1 MSVIT
6 KVAAAK
12 SKIVVGAGLL
22 MASAGAFAADDGTAT
37 ATSYATE
44 AMNSLKTQATDLIAQ
59 AWPVVTTV
67 VVAGLAIRLFKKFS
81 SKAV

>member
-1 MSVIT
+1 MRVLSTVL
-6 KVAAAK
+6 AAK
-12 SKIVVGAGLL
+12 NKIALGASTMLV
-22 MASAGAFAADDGTAT
+22 SAGSFAAEGDTAT
-37 ATSYATE
+37 NYATE

>member
-1 MSVIT
+1 MFSKISAVKT
-6 KVAAAK
+6 KLAVAAVTLAT
-12 SKIVVGAGLL
+12 
-22 MASAGAFAADDGTAT
+22 SAGAFAADDGT

-59 AWPVVTTV
+59 TWPVVTV
-67 VVAGLAIRLFKKFS
+67 VVGAGLAIRLFKKFS

>member
-1 MSVIT
+1 MRVLSTVLAAKNKIALGAAT
-6 KVAAAK
+6 MLVSAGSFAAA
-12 SKIVVGAGLL
+12 G
-22 MASAGAFAADDGTAT
+22 DTAT
-37 ATSYATE
+37 NYATE

>member
-12 SKIVVGAGLL
+12 NKIVVGAGLL